1 MSDSTQHRPGP
12 GRPSLLTPA
21 QAPAENRGILS
32 QLDGEAAPAWTAAK
46 PRKRGVVLSVLAVAL
61 AGAGAVLW
69 FVKADTAQAP
79 EAAMAAAAT
88 PARAGVSAP
97 EAPPSVAE
105 VSAVLAAAAPVVP
118 AAARI
123 EDEAPAE
130 PARADGAPALAPD
143 NVLAQALSAPPAAAA
158 SPKPAPGA
166 GDGKDE
172 LAPLLAAAPAQDAPK
187 ADQAPAKRAEKD
199 APRKE
204 AKKKEAPRLA
214 SADKQRAKP
223 APAKP
228 KPAPKKAE
236 PAVDSDVA
244 LLAALLAH
252 SKSPAPSKA
261 ASDFKRCAASA
272 SSAEAERCRV
282 RLCEGSAKGA
292 AECKGVRI
300 SKASS

>member
-21 QAPAENRGILS
+21 QAPAAENRGILS

-69 FVKADTAQAP
+69 FVQDDAAHAP
-79 EAAMAAAAT
+79 QAMAAAAT

-97 EAPPSVAE
+97 EAAPSVAE
-105 VSAVLAAAAPVVP
+105 VSAVLAAAAPAEP

-123 EDEAPAE
+123 EDETPSE
-130 PARADGAPALAPD
+130 PARADGPATLAPS
-143 NVLAQALSAPPAAAA
+143 NVLAQALSAPPAAQAGRESAPAA
-158 SPKPAPGA
+158 DA
-166 GDGKDE
+166 GKDE
-172 LAPLLAAAPAQDAPK
+172 LAPLLAAAPSQETPK
-187 ADQAPAKRAEKD
+187 AAQAPVKRADKD
-199 APRKE
+199 APRKD

-214 SADKQRAKP
+214 NADKQRSKP
-223 APAKP
+223 APVKQKA
-228 KPAPKKAE
+228 APKKAE
-236 PAVDSDVA
+236 PPVDSDVA

-252 SKSPAPSKA
+252 AKSPAPSKA
-261 ASDFKRCAASA
+261 ASDFKRCAASG